1 MDDVLKLLQTFQ
13 GGTALQ
19 QQAPAAAASQPQE
32 EKKREEEEE
41 EDQSEAESEDNSAA
55 AQFGQALGKKPAAKP
70 APKKEAKTPAKT
82 AAPAGTGEAST
93 PATFALDGRGQRF
106 KDNLQRIASEL
117 LHKFVDASNTEKIPN
132 PESSQEDKTAWSKKL
147 KSVSSIAQ
155 SCAAQ
160 LKKVEVSPNKG
171 GLEEQVQQ
179 LERLKEAC
187 VSFTALAQQLA
198 KPNPNGTTILE
209 ALTTL
214 DSNCP
219 QISPTFPSSVLQKI
233 LAAQANLHLT
243 FRKYEEYARVF
254 SLEEKQAGF
263 FV

>member
-1 MDDVLKLLQTFQ
+1 MYRRVGEDGHFDVEDYDESSMVETTVQHDSRDAPAELAREGNKNAKETFQQVFRDAQSECDKAASSRVAPETSVDDVLKLLQTFQ

-117 LHKFVDASNTEKIPN
+117 LHKFVDASNTEK
-132 PESSQEDKTAWSKKL
+132 SQTLRAHRKTRQRGA
-147 KSVSSIAQ
+147 KS
-155 SCAAQ
+155 
-160 LKKVEVSPNKG
+160 
-171 GLEEQVQQ
+171 
-179 LERLKEAC
+179 
-187 VSFTALAQQLA
+187 
-198 KPNPNGTTILE
+198 
-209 ALTTL
+209 
-214 DSNCP
+214 
-219 QISPTFPSSVLQKI
+219 
-233 LAAQANLHLT
+233 
-243 FRKYEEYARVF
+243 
-254 SLEEKQAGF
+254 
-263 FV
+263 